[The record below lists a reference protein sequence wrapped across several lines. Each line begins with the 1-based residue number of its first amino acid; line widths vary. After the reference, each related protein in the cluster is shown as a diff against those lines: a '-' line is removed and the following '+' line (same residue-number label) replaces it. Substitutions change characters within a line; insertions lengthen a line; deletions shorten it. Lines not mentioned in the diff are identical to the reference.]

1 MIAMRNPVIWKVARL
16 ALLTIIAYGLLFYFP
31 GF

>member
-1 MIAMRNPVIWKVARL
+1 MWKVVRL